1 MGKRTHLTEK
11 KTEMKRASASRGRVI
26 AAKSNTGPLLSFW
39 SYSKYRTY
47 GTWWILSQP
56 ESIYLT
62 SDHQQVS
69 DISNTDQPS
78 SISVN
83 ANLLSSDMDI
93 IGIHSSFIISDS
105 VQVTVEQGHTSVVSS
120 RMEDTV
126 SDSGE

>member
-1 MGKRTHLTEK
+1 MGARFTTLVQIRPKK
-11 KTEMKRASASRGRVI
+11 KTEPALTAT
-26 AAKSNTGPLLSFW
+26 ALS
-39 SYSKYRTY
+39 SKYRTY
-47 GTWWILSQP
+47 GTVISVGILSQP

-69 DISNTDQPS
+69 DISNTDQPP

-83 ANLLSSDMDI
+83 DNLLLSSDMDI
-93 IGIHSSFIISDS
+93 IGIHSSSTISDS

-120 RMEDTV
+120 RTEDTV

>member
-1 MGKRTHLTEK
+1 MAQCR
-11 KTEMKRASASRGRVI
+11 
-26 AAKSNTGPLLSFW
+26 
-39 SYSKYRTY
+39 

-62 SDHQQVS
+62 SDHQVS
-69 DISNTDQPS
+69 DISNTDQPP
-78 SISVN
+78 SITVN
-83 ANLLSSDMDI
+83 ANLLSTDMDI

-120 RMEDTV
+120 RTEDTV